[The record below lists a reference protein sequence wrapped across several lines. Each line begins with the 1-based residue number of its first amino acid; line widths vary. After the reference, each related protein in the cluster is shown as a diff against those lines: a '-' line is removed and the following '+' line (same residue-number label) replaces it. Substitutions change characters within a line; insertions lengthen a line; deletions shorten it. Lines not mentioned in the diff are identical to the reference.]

1 MNAKD
6 YLESIG
12 LDSVVDEEY
21 FNTDDKSYYK
31 VQELMEAYHQIKVDN
46 IVSDDVMVLFKP
58 HELWRM
64 AQKYN
69 CDDFIQKIEQSK
81 SLNKL

>member
-1 MNAKD
+1 MKR
-6 YLESIG
+6 E
-12 LDSVVDEEY
+12 DECTIQIAMCSDCG
-21 FNTDDKSYYK
+21 NKLTDIEVK
-31 VQELMEAYHQIKVDN
+31 MH
-46 IVSDDVMVLFKP
+46 DVMVLFKP

>member
-1 MNAKD
+1 M
-6 YLESIG
+6 LENIIE
-12 LDSVVDEEY
+12 EEY
-21 FNTDDKSYYK
+21 VKSKGYSYFNPLQKTEYS
-31 VQELMEAYHQIKVDN
+31 EWLEIKLNESRTEVN
-46 IVSDDVMVLFKP
+46 KLNLDDVMVLFKP

-69 CDDFIQKIEQSK
+69 CDDFTKMIGQSK